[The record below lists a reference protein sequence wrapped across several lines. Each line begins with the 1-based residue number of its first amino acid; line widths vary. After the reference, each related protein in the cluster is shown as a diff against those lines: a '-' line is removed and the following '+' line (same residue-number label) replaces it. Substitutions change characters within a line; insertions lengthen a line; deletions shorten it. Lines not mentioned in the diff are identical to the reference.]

1 MERFTESEDN
11 YTGFSLIN
19 NSVKIFFP
27 TQTEQFKIIL
37 TVAVSIT
44 SILSVIGSLLIII
57 TYALFKEIRTLAR
70 QLLVCLSVA
79 DLIVATVSLLGLMTN
94 FSTKFEEEKFTN
106 TTNLDLYNWCKAQ
119 AAFHVFG
126 TESSILWTIAVAVY
140 MFVLVVVRPKMR
152 KWGVKLVVLLYVACW
167 GIPFILTLW
176 LAIDGFLGYD
186 LAATPGFC
194 AIVGIRMNAGLDVS
208 TEESHVVYPIVIGY
222 EIWLYIAF
230 VVLPLLYIS
239 VRCHVHVK
247 VSTPG
252 FPFKTNYNGATKTVV
267 K

>member
-1 MERFTESEDN
+1 MERFIEGED
-11 YTGFSLIN
+11 YYSFSNFSVIN

-27 TQTEQFKIIL
+27 TQTEQFKTIL

-44 SILSVIGSLLIII
+44 SILSMIGSLLIIV
-57 TYALFKEIRTLAR
+57 TYCLFKEIRTLAR

-79 DLIVATVSLLGLMTN
+79 DLLVATASLLGLITN
-94 FSTKFEEEKFTN
+94 FSTKFEDVQSTN
-106 TTNLDLYNWCKAQ
+106 ATSVDLYNWCKTQ

-140 MFVLVVVRPKMR
+140 MFVLVVIRPKMR
-152 KWGVKLVVLLYVACW
+152 QWGVKLVVLLYIACW

-194 AIVGIRMNAGLDVS
+194 AIIGFKMRIGLDVS
-208 TEESHVVYPIVIGY
+208 TEESHVVYPIIIGY
-222 EIWLYIAF
+222 EIWLYISF
-230 VVLPLLYIS
+230 VVLPVLYIS
-239 VRCHVHVK
+239 VRCRVHIK
-247 VSTPG
+247 VSVPD
-252 FPFKTNYNGATKTVV
+252 F
-267 K
+267 